1 MHPRTYLALSGACF
15 MTAAGVAIAA
25 IDGPVGRDAEKGDP
39 ARWYQPLETPQQQ
52 HRNAMQEAAA
62 ALAEALKE
70 CRASAALR
78 ASAGSEAVRDC
89 EAEAR
94 AQYEDDVERAR
105 GFLVRSTLG

>member
-1 MHPRTYLALSGACF
+1 MQPPRLIALAWALS
-15 MTAAGVAIAA
+15 TASGLAA
-25 IDGPVGRDAEKGDP
+25 AAVVDGPVGRDAEKGDP
-39 ARWYQPLETPQQQ
+39 ARWYEPADTPQEQ

-70 CRASAALR
+70 CRAGNGARNSDAAR
-78 ASAGSEAVRDC
+78 RC

-94 AQYEDDVERAR
+94 ARYEDDVERAR

>member
-1 MHPRTYLALSGACF
+1 MPSIGCFALSGLSF
-15 MTAAGVAIAA
+15 IAATGVAAAA

-39 ARWYQPLETPQQQ
+39 ARWYEPADTPQEQY
-52 HRNAMQEAAA
+52 RNAIREAEA

-70 CRASAALR
+70 CRAQGAAGAR
-78 ASAGSEAVRDC
+78 EC

-94 AQYEDDVERAR
+94 LRHEDDVERAR

>member
-1 MHPRTYLALSGACF
+1 MFRPLVAISGACF
-15 MTAAGVAIAA
+15 LTTAVVAFAA

-39 ARWYQPLETPQQQ
+39 ARWSQPADTPQRQ
-52 HRNAMQEAAA
+52 HEAAMKEAGA

-70 CRASAALR
+70 CRAQQSQR
-78 ASAGSEAVRDC
+78 KEC

-94 AQYEDDVERAR
+94 GRFDEDVERAR